1 MITPWDDYPVHQTA
15 MPIATPASGDPN
27 HYDRYFFNG
36 LDPTGEFYF
45 GVALGIY
52 PNRRVIDAA
61 FSIVREG
68 IQHSVF
74 ASGRM
79 PLERP
84 SKIGPISIE
93 VVQPL
98 GVNRV
103 RVDASHL
110 GIVADLAWNPRTAAI
125 EEPSQVLMD
134 GPRTVMDVTR
144 LVQFG
149 SWSGSIDVEG
159 ARIDVRDT
167 SRGLKD
173 RSWGIR
179 PVGEPVPGLNAL
191 VGGGVF
197 YLWTV
202 LHWADRCTHSMLFEF
217 PDGHRWYTSGHSVP
231 VLSPGDPLWG
241 PDVPVQHTNN
251 VEYDV
256 DWEPGTRRTRSSRF
270 TYVYGDGGI
279 DEIALEPI
287 MTFPL
292 KGIGYLNPN
301 WLHGY
306 DRGEYA
312 EGSDVWKVDELDPSD
327 PTTFHVE
334 QLVRAR
340 CGDEEGIGVLE
351 QLVLGPHAPTGFTG
365 YMDGARG

>member
-36 LDPTGEFYF
+36 FDPNGEFYF

-52 PNRRVIDAA
+52 PNRRVIDGA
-61 FSIVREG
+61 FSVVRDG
-68 IQHSVF
+68 VQRSVF
-74 ASGRM
+74 ASGRL
-79 PLERP
+79 PLDRP
-84 SKIGPISIE
+84 SQIGPVSVE

-98 GVNRV
+98 GQSRV
-103 RVDASHL
+103 RVEAKHL
-110 GIVADLAWNPRTAAI
+110 GIEAELLWNPRTAAI
-125 EEPSQVLMD
+125 EEPSQVLME
-134 GPRTVMDVTR
+134 GQRTVMEVTR

-149 SWSGSIDVEG
+149 SWQGTIDVDG
-159 ARIDVRDT
+159 ARIDIGPT

-173 RSWGIR
+173 RSWGVR

-197 YLWTV
+197 YLWPV
-202 LHWADRCTHSMLFEF
+202 INWDDRCTHAMLFEF
-217 PDGHRWYTSGHSVP
+217 PNGHRWYTSAHSIP
-231 VLSPGDPLWG
+231 VLKPGEPTWG
-241 PDVPVQHTNN
+241 PDAPITHAESAT
-251 VEYDV
+251 YDIGF
-256 DWEPGTRRTRSSRF
+256 EPGTRRIARATF
-270 TYVYGDGGI
+270 TQTYVGVPDDVI
-279 DEIALEPI
+279 ELEPI
-287 MTFPL
+287 MSFPL

-312 EGSDVWKVDELDPSD
+312 EGSDTWKVDELDPLD
-327 PTTFHVE
+327 PTTFHIE

-340 CGDEEGIGVLE
+340 CGDEVGIGCLE
-351 QLVLGPHAPTGFTG
+351 QLVLGPHAPTGFDG
-365 YMDGARG
+365 YTDGAR

>member
-15 MPIATPASGDPN
+15 MPVATPVSGDPN

-36 LDPTGEFYF
+36 FDPNGDYYF

-52 PNRRVIDAA
+52 PNRGVIDGA
-61 FSIVREG
+61 FSVVRSG
-68 IQHSVF
+68 VQHSVF
-74 ASGRM
+74 ASGHL
-79 PLERP
+79 PLDRP
-84 SKIGPISIE
+84 SKIGPISVE
-93 VVQPL
+93 VLQPL
-98 GVNRV
+98 AESRV
-103 RVDASHL
+103 RVDAAHL
-110 GIVADLAWNPRTAAI
+110 GVTADLTWNPRTAAI
-125 EEPSQVLMD
+125 EEPSQVLME

-149 SWSGSIDVEG
+149 SWAGSIDVEG
-159 ARIDVRDT
+159 ERITVGDS
-167 SRGLKD
+167 SRGMKD
-173 RSWGIR
+173 RSWGVR

-197 YLWTV
+197 YLWSV
-202 LHWADRCTHSMLFEF
+202 LHFEDRCTHAMLFEF
-217 PDGHRWYTSGHSVP
+217 PDGHRWYTSADSVP
-231 VLSPGDPLWG
+231 ILKPGEPTWG
-241 PDVPVQHTNN
+241 PDVHVKHA
-251 VEYDV
+251 ESADYDIGF
-256 DWEPGTRRTRSSRF
+256 EPGTRRISRAQF
-270 TYVYGDGGI
+270 TQSYFGEPA
-279 DEIALEPI
+279 DELVLEPI
-287 MTFPL
+287 LSFPL

-312 EGSDVWKVDELDPSD
+312 EGSDVWKVDELDPLD

-340 CGDEEGIGVLE
+340 CGDEVGIGCLE

>member
-1 MITPWDDYPVHQTA
+1 
-15 MPIATPASGDPN
+15 
-27 HYDRYFFNG
+27 
-36 LDPTGEFYF
+36 
-45 GVALGIY
+45 
-52 PNRRVIDAA
+52 
-61 FSIVREG
+61 
-68 IQHSVF
+68 VF

-79 PLERP
+79 PLDRP

-98 GVNRV
+98 AQSRI
-103 RVDASHL
+103 RVDAKHL
-110 GIVADLAWNPRTAAI
+110 GIVADLMWNPRTAAI
-125 EEPSQVLMD
+125 EEPSQVLMN

-149 SWSGSIDVEG
+149 SWDGNIDVEG
-159 ARIDVRDT
+159 TRIDVGDT
-167 SRGLKD
+167 SRGMKD
-173 RSWGIR
+173 RSWGVR
-179 PVGEPVPGLNAL
+179 PVGEPVPGLDAL

-202 LHWADRCTHSMLFEF
+202 LHFADRCTHSMLFEET
-217 PDGHRWYTSGHSVP
+217 DGHRWYTSAHGVP
-231 VLSPGDPLWG
+231 ILKPGDPLWG
-241 PDVPVQHTNN
+241 PDVKVRHAQG
-251 VEYDV
+251 VDYDV
-256 DWEPGTRRTRSSRF
+256 VWEPGTRRTRRSRF
-270 TYVYGDGGI
+270 TNTYLGGETE
-279 DEIALEPI
+279 EIALEPI
-287 MTFPL
+287 LTFPL

-334 QLVRAR
+334 QLVKAR
-340 CGDEEGIGVLE
+340 VGDEEGIGVLE

-365 YMDGARG
+365 YVDGARA